1 MHIELDITGSSLKY
15 TAGDHVALLPENSA
29 QLVEKIANLLSVDL
43 ETVFSLVNKDGVC
56 VCRLCNSHCCAVTPM
71 NMGGCVSVLSWVITV
86 SPPELAS
93 KKNPFPCPTT
103 YRSALL
109 HYVDIASPLRTHVL
123 REMAEYAQDSQDKD
137 FLMNLTAPTEEGKVP
152 AIYLAVSLTC
162 THTRTHFFGTVPS

>member
-1 MHIELDITGSSLKY
+1 
-15 TAGDHVALLPENSA
+15 
-29 QLVEKIANLLSVDL
+29 
-43 ETVFSLVNKDGVC
+43 
-56 VCRLCNSHCCAVTPM
+56 M

-152 AIYLAVSLTC
+152 AIYPAVFTNC
-162 THTRTHFFGTVPS
+162 VTRMHTRTHFFGTVPS